1 MGDVL
6 KKPKSI
12 FVDCTATYYTGLNT
26 GIQRV
31 VRNIIARLDNIEQL
45 YGIKCVPVI
54 LKEGQFIAISK
65 EDLLN
70 KKPNQTVLKV
80 KVLLSK
86 LLPSKLYFFA
96 KNLYG
101 KLFLMFAKPSVQSAR
116 ITVQKDDIILAID
129 VFWELG
135 VIDAIKSYKQKYGV
149 VFFLL
154 VYDIIP
160 LLFPQYYRDQTPKK
174 FKKYFSQ
181 TDIYDAII
189 TTSKANVS
197 QIKSLSE
204 KEFPNI
210 SKKPIAVFSLGS
222 DIKPLNQTNN
232 HDEQLELIV
241 KDSKVFLMVG
251 TLEPRKNHDFVL
263 SAFEKIWEKD
273 LSKKL
278 IIVGRIGWLCEN
290 TLKRIKLSKYY
301 NKNLFMFN
309 FLNDENLSY
318 LYKNATAVIV
328 ASSIEGFGL
337 PLVEAMYYNV
347 PVIASDIEVFR
358 EIGGTY
364 PTYFSLSNI
373 DSLIDAVNQ
382 AKPKMAKNQAIN
394 LTSWDD
400 SANQLIN
407 KTLIL
412 YNDLKNKNG
421 GI

>member
-1 MGDVL
+1 MGNGL

-12 FVDCTATYYTGLNT
+12 FIDCTATYYTGLNT

-31 VRNIIARLDNIEQL
+31 VRNIIARIDNLEQL
-45 YGIKCVPVI
+45 YGIKCVPVV

-65 EDLLN
+65 DDLLN

-86 LLPSKLYFFA
+86 LLPSKVYFFA

-101 KLFLMFAKPSVQSAR
+101 KFFLMFTKPSIQSAP
-116 ITVQKDDIILAID
+116 ITAQKDDIILSID

-135 VIDAIKSYKQKYGV
+135 VIDAMKSYKQKYEV
-149 VFFLL
+149 LFFLL

-160 LLFPQYYRDQTPKK
+160 LLFPHYYRDQTPKK

-189 TTSKANVS
+189 TTSKANVN
-197 QIKSLSE
+197 QIKNLSE

-222 DIKPLNQTNN
+222 DIKPLNQSNN
-232 HDEQLELIV
+232 HAQQLELIV

-263 SAFEKIWEKD
+263 NAFEKIWEKD

-290 TLKRIKLSKYY
+290 TLKRIKSSKHF

-318 LYKNATAVIV
+318 LYKNAAAVIV

-358 EIGGTY
+358 EIGDAY

-373 DSLIDAVNQ
+373 NSLIDVVNQ
-382 AKPKMAKNQAIN
+382 AKPKISKNHAIKP
-394 LTSWDD
+394 TSWDD
-400 SANQLIN
+400 SANLLID
-407 KTLIL
+407 KILTL

-421 GI
+421 GT

>member
-6 KKPKSI
+6 KRPKSI
-12 FVDCTATYYTGLNT
+12 FIDCTATYYTGLNT

-31 VRNIIARLDNIEQL
+31 VRNIIARIDNLEQA
-45 YGIKCVPVI
+45 YGVKCVPVI

-101 KLFLMFAKPSVQSAR
+101 KFFLIFAKPSVGSAP
-116 ITVQKDDIILAID
+116 ITAQKDDIILAID

-135 VIDAIKSYKQKYGV
+135 VIDAIKSYKQKYEV
-149 VFFLL
+149 MFFLL

-160 LLFPQYYRDQTPKK
+160 LMFPQYYRDQTPKK

-189 TTSKANVS
+189 TTSKANVN
-197 QIKSLSE
+197 QIKSLNE

-210 SKKPIAVFSLGS
+210 SKKPIAVFGLGS
-222 DIKPLNQTNN
+222 DMKPLNQTNN
-232 HDEQLELIV
+232 YNELLDSIV

-290 TLKRIKLSKYY
+290 TLKRIKSSKHY

-309 FLNDENLSY
+309 FLNDEDLSY
-318 LYKNATAVIV
+318 LYKNTTCVIA

-337 PLVEAMYYNV
+337 PLVEAIFYNV
-347 PVIASDIEVFR
+347 PVIASDIDVFR
-358 EIGGTY
+358 EIGDTY
-364 PTYFSLSNI
+364 PTYFSLSSI
-373 DSLIDAVNQ
+373 DSLIDAIYKI
-382 AKPKMAKNQAIN
+382 KPEMVKNHTA
-394 LTSWDD
+394 TPTTWDD

-412 YNDLKNKNG
+412 YNELKDK
-421 GI
+421 